1 MFNVRSCSAVRA
13 TGRPTHLQGQSQ
25 RVRGEIEIGLGF
37 KAPRAEI
44 PYGRVLVPFLSYLT

>member
-1 MFNVRSCSAVRA
+1 MWMLVHGWPFM
-13 TGRPTHLQGQSQ
+13 Q
-25 RVRGEIEIGLGF
+25 RDDPPIFRGSLGARDEIGIGLGF